1 MITRIRKY
9 CNRGFYPIARKL
21 EFEDT
26 ARAENRLGIRFPPDY
41 NSFLSLVNGGV
52 PREKW
57 LTIRTNL
64 GTVTFAIDRFYA
76 VNALSSTD
84 DLIDVNKNVQDY
96 VPPGCIVIATDG
108 VDQFM
113 LCCHGALMGRVFLLP
128 WMNSDSVV
136 ISADTSLADCFW
148 MFVEMLRAKEP
159 KSTVPSEILRN
170 LGRSESASQPEPMP
184 TGTAPKKKRTKKQR

>member
-1 MITRIRKY
+1 MNTRIRKY

-113 LCCHGALMGRVFLLP
+113 LCCHGALMGRVFLVP